1 MIAILALSALPVLAV
16 TGAGAAAVPTG
27 DRPVTADLDGP
38 ARLRSGIVIGT
49 SLGVGL
55 GAASGYPNDSTK
67 IGDPRYYSASGA
79 MLGASESVLLMG
91 ALADAFSFGFWFDH
105 AGYSNGDFRSNGYA
119 GGLRVEAFPLVR
131 LYPKLDGLAVF
142 GEFGIGQA
150 NLVSNTPRVPSS
162 EGTQSFVSGGAFY
175 EWPIWRV
182 LGGHFAVGPS
192 LEYDAMWSTA
202 ISRQGLVASLRLV
215 FYGGP

>member
-1 MIAILALSALPVLAV
+1 MIAILLAV
-16 TGAGAAAVPTG
+16 TGAGAAAVATG

-38 ARLRSGIVIGT
+38 AKLRSGIVIGT

-79 MLGASESVLLMG
+79 MTGASESVLLMG
-91 ALADAFSFGFWFDH
+91 ALADTFTFGFWFGH
-105 AGYSNGDFRSNGYA
+105 AAYSNGDFHSGGYA
-119 GGLRVEAFPLVR
+119 GGLRIEAFPLVR
-131 LYPKLDGLAVF
+131 LYPKLDGLAAF
-142 GEFGIGQA
+142 GQFGIGGA
-150 NLVSNTPRVPSS
+150 SLTSKTPGVP
-162 EGTQSFVSGGAFY
+162 EAQGTQSFVSGGAFY

-182 LGGHFAVGPS
+182 LGGHLAAGPS
-192 LEYDAMWSTA
+192 LEYDAMFSTS